1 VVDAL
6 GRLRMEPHPVDAA
19 ASELHPSSLG
29 WMEQE
34 NNRQTDP
41 GLGQ

>member
-1 VVDAL
+1 M
-6 GRLRMEPHPVDAA
+6 RLDSSPAPP
-19 ASELHPSSLG
+19 SERGAIGVLHPSSLG

-41 GLGQ
+41 GIGQ